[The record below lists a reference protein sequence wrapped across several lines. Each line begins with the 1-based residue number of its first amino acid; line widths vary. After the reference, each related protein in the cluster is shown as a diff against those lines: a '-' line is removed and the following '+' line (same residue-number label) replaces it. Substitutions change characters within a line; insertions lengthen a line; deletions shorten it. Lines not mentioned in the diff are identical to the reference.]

1 MRYVVYWIVG
11 NISYIVGYCQ
21 GIVDALF
28 NVNNPWE

>member
-11 NISYIVGYCQ
+11 NISCIVGYCQ
-21 GIVDALF
+21 EIVDALF